1 MHSGVNNTNIISWL
15 KTMESSCIVLQG
27 FAAFFLSPPS
37 LIIKKNKTQIITV
50 TVLCFEEWL
59 LEEYKHFGQL
69 DTQLGPDINP
79 IWARDFACLN
89 EVLITSKHCLFSV
102 APAPGPHK
110 FKPSGGVAFP
120 QSLTYPLNTIKDL
133 RISLIALFFVFLFF
147 SLLLIQEADLTRPVR
162 HQFNSLMKKINKMKG
177 TYSAGDWRYLSP
189 LFPDAAAPNL
199 AVPVSVLVTRD
210 FAACFTPAQTCV
222 VKIGNK

>member
-1 MHSGVNNTNIISWL
+1 M
-15 KTMESSCIVLQG
+15 
-27 FAAFFLSPPS
+27 
-37 LIIKKNKTQIITV
+37 
-50 TVLCFEEWL
+50 
-59 LEEYKHFGQL
+59 EEYKHFGQL

-89 EVLITSKHCLFSV
+89 EVLITSRHCLFSV

-133 RISLIALFFVFLFF
+133 RISLIARAFFF

-162 HQFNSLMKKINKMKG
+162 HEFNSLTKKNQKWHLFHRG
-177 TYSAGDWRYLSP
+177 QEVFVAS
-189 LFPDAAAPNL
+189 FPDAAAPNL
-199 AVPVSVLVTRD
+199 AVLVSVFVICDSPLVLLLLKLVWLRSVISKWTIR
-210 FAACFTPAQTCV
+210 
-222 VKIGNK
+222 KMSM

>member
-1 MHSGVNNTNIISWL
+1 MGANCVRSGVNNTNIISWL

-27 FAAFFLSPPS
+27 FAAFFLPP
-37 LIIKKNKTQIITV
+37 LINDKKTQIITV
-50 TVLCFEEWL
+50 TVLWFEEWL

-89 EVLITSKHCLFSV
+89 EVLITSRHCLFSV

-133 RISLIALFFVFLFF
+133 RISLIARAFFF

-162 HQFNSLMKKINKMKG
+162 HEFNSLMKKKTKNG
-177 TYSAGDWRYLSP
+177 TYSAGDRRYLSP
-189 LFPDAAAPNL
+189 LFQTPRLQISPSSSRCLSFVIRRLFYSCLNL
-199 AVPVSVLVTRD
+199 
-210 FAACFTPAQTCV
+210 C
-222 VKIGNK
+222 G